1 MGPRMFVF
9 PLWPMG
15 SVSHQK
21 EEDRGKVTVT
31 RLRSILE
38 KVDKQHLMV

>member
-9 PLWPMG
+9 PLWPVG

-21 EEDRGKVTVT
+21 EEDRREGYCDKIKVNPG
-31 RLRSILE
+31 E
-38 KVDKQHLMV
+38 G